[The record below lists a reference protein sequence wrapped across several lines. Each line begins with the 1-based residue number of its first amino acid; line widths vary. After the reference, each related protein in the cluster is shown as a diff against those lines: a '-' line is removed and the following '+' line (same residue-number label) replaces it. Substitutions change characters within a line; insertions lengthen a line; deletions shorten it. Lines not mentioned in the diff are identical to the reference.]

1 MNARAISI
9 EAIYERDVDL
19 LLLEELSVSSEF
31 ASWLVDQPD
40 LSEITFGSLDSV
52 QHSVVDQGCESDLI
66 LIFLD
71 TSGDRH
77 ALLIEN
83 KINAPA
89 QPDQPGGYRTRAE
102 AGIAAGRWKD
112 VSSFN
117 SCPRFF

>member
-71 TSGDRH
+71 TSGDPH

-89 QPDQPGGYRTRAE
+89 QPGGYRTRAE

-117 SCPRFF
+117 S